1 MFDVPLTFKDELH
14 VRLFNAVDPETL
26 KDDVHVVV
34 LLIMVI
40 PDIYND
46 VFIEIPALF
55 NRMDSQFP

>member
-26 KDDVHVVV
+26 NDDVHVVV
-34 LLIMVI
+34 LLIMVV

-46 VFIEIPALF
+46 VFIEIPPLF
-55 NRMDSQFP
+55 NLIASQLP